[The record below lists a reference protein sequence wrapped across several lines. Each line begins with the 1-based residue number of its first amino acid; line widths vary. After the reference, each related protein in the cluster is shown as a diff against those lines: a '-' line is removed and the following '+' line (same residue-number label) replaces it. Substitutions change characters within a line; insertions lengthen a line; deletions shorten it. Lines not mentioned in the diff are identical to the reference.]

1 MEATRDCSENRKGA
15 MATRGT
21 NSVKYSATT
30 RQKQHVCYSKYSWGT
45 ILSLFLSLS
54 RSVRLPIRKR
64 EKHELSPEG
73 SYRGPFFLSPSPRY
87 LENIPGSSFPLLL
100 RLFLLASLASP
111 SVLSLVPSIR
121 LLLRAPRFFSDYR
134 AIDVKRNDSP
144 RYGRVIL

>member
-45 ILSLFLSLS
+45 ILSFSLSLS
-54 RSVRLPIRKR
+54 RSARLPIRKR

-87 LENIPGSSFPLLL
+87 LENILGSLFPLLL

-121 LLLRAPRFFSDYR
+121 LLLRTPRFFSDYR